1 MFYFIQIQDQE
12 NVYANK
18 GKGTN
23 LSIPVK
29 RQGLAVR
36 GALGDVNT
44 NVQAQRDVNIGKVA
58 VAAAEYEKKATL
70 SRAAIRRSVIFV
82 CSTHILSP
90 PMKISTIFIAGDSL
104 CCLVPI

>member
-1 MFYFIQIQDQE
+1 MMQIQDQE
-12 NVYANK
+12 NVYAIK

-23 LSIPVK
+23 LSVPVK

-70 SRAAIRRSVIFV
+70 SRAAIRRSVSFRSTRYVKYLVRVSSQYLFV
-82 CSTHILSP
+82 LSILS
-90 PMKISTIFIAGDSL
+90 M
-104 CCLVPI
+104 